1 MDSSSPT
8 DALLAGVRTLCAALP
23 EVTEGPTHGA
33 PTWFVRRRSF
43 AKFIDPAEHR
53 LAELHVA
60 LWAAAPPG
68 ARPELVA
75 ADPDRFFVPRFGGH
89 DWVGVRLDIESDGLD
104 WGEVREIIVDG
115 YRHVAPKTL
124 AALIDTAPGR

>member
-1 MDSSSPT
+1 MSSSSAT
-8 DALLAGVRTLCAALP
+8 DALLAGVRMLCAVLP
-23 EVTEGPTHGA
+23 EVTEALTHGA

-53 LAELHVA
+53 LDEPHVA
-60 LWAAAPPG
+60 FWAAAPPG

-75 ADPDRFFVPRFGGH
+75 ANPDRFFVPRFGGY
-89 DWVGVRLDIESDGLD
+89 DWVGMRLDIGQDDLD

-124 AALIDTAPGR
+124 AALLDTAPGR